1 VRYLLF
7 SECLQNDFVAPIAPG
22 APLPNELHIGRGE
35 SRRLLGDPEGRWA
48 VEGPLA
54 RFLRAFQA
62 GVERDHAGIH
72 VRDWH
77 DPDDPLTRAHLEH
90 FGTHCVRGTA
100 GARFVE
106 PLVPVVEAGGIVV
119 DSAVLSDFVGTT
131 LEGAVRPLLGP
142 EVRAGIIGVWT
153 DFKVQYLA
161 YELMTRLGL
170 REIAVCGALTASR
183 SRLAHRQ
190 ALEHLSANLGVAVID
205 SIPEFLA
212 WLGIEA
218 ASVAAAVPVPRS
230 SPTLALAAGASLD
243 AEERRLVEHL
253 FRECREVR
261 LTPIGGGY
269 SGSRVFGCRPVDR
282 LGRHEIPFV
291 VKIDRHDRIARERVA
306 VESVENLL
314 GANAPRLAD
323 YVDLETRGAIKYH
336 FATMNAG
343 EVRTLQR
350 AVREAPDPHAVGALF
365 ERVIDRLLRR
375 LYQSPVL
382 DRLDLF
388 DYYSY
393 QARYARATLERMA
406 SLAEVAGDRVLVPG
420 LDGDLRSP
428 AAFYSRLFDEG
439 GGEAEEV
446 PCAIVHGDLN
456 LANVLLDEAF
466 NTWLIDYYWTR
477 MGHALDDVA
486 KLENDLKFLMIPLD
500 DDDALA
506 RAASLERHLVGQED
520 LLAALP
526 SPPAALLEDAALA
539 RVWPAI
545 ATLRALAADLLRG
558 AGLSQP
564 VPARQYRIAQ
574 LRYSA
579 HTTSFAECSLR
590 QKRLALVSTCL
601 LADRLLADLDHSPAP
616 GRAG

>member
-1 VRYLLF
+1 MRYLLF
-7 SECLQNDFVAPIAPG
+7 TECLQNDFVAPLAPG
-22 APLPNELHIGRGE
+22 APLPNDLHIGRSE
-35 SRRLLGDPEGRWA
+35 SRRLLGDPEGSWA
-48 VEGPLA
+48 EQGPLA

-62 GVERDHAGIH
+62 GAGSGHAAIH

-77 DPDDPLTRAHLEH
+77 DSLDPATRAHLEH
-90 FGTHCVRGTA
+90 FGTHCVRETA
-100 GARFVE
+100 GARFVD
-106 PLVPVVEAGGIVV
+106 PLVPLMKAGGTVV
-119 DSAVLSDFVGTT
+119 DSAVLSDFVGTS
-131 LEGAVRPLLGP
+131 LESALRPLLGP

-205 SIPEFLA
+205 SIPEFLV
-212 WLGIEA
+212 WLGIEKA
-218 ASVAAAVPVPRS
+218 TAAVATPVPRS
-230 SPTLALAAGASLD
+230 RPKLELAAETSLD
-243 AEERRLVEHL
+243 DEERRLVEHL

-261 LTPIGGGY
+261 LSPIGGGY
-269 SGSRVFGCRPVDR
+269 SGSRVFGCQPVDR
-282 LGRHEIPFV
+282 LGRREIPFV

-336 FATMNAG
+336 FATMYAG
-343 EVRTLQR
+343 QVRTLQR
-350 AVREAPDPHAVGALF
+350 AVREAPDPEAVRALF
-365 ERVIDRLLRR
+365 DHVIGRLLRR

-382 DRLDLF
+382 DRLSLF

-393 QARYARATLERMA
+393 QPRYAEATLERMTT
-406 SLAEVAGDRVLVPG
+406 LAEVAGDRVRVPG
-420 LDGDLRSP
+420 LEGDLRSP
-428 AAFYSRLFDEG
+428 AVLYTRLFEKER
-439 GGEAEEV
+439 GEAEEV
-446 PCAIVHGDLN
+446 PCAVVHGDLN
-456 LANVLLDEAF
+456 LANVLLDDAG

-486 KLENDLKFLMIPLD
+486 KLENDLKFVMIPIGD
-500 DDDALA
+500 DQGLA
-506 RAASLERHLVGQED
+506 RAVALERHLVGQQD
-520 LLAALP
+520 LMAPLP
-526 SPPAALLEDAALA
+526 PPPPSLLEDPALA
-539 RVWPAI
+539 RVYPAI
-545 ATLRALAADLLRG
+545 AALRALAADLLRET
-558 AGLSQP
+558 GLTGE

-579 HTTSFAECSLR
+579 HTTSFEECGLR
-590 QKRLALVSTCL
+590 QKLFALASTCL
-601 LADRLLADLDHSPAP
+601 LAERLLADLDPPAP
-616 GRAG
+616 SS

>member
-7 SECLQNDFVAPIAPG
+7 TECLQNDFVAPLPAD
-22 APLPNELHIGRGE
+22 APLPNELHIGRSE
-35 SRRLLGDPEGRWA
+35 SRRLLGDPEGNWKE
-48 VEGPLA
+48 EGPLA
-54 RFLRAFQA
+54 RFLRAFRA
-62 GVERDHAGIH
+62 GAGRGHSGIH

-77 DPDDPLTRAHLEH
+77 DPGDPATRAHLDH
-90 FGTHCVRGTA
+90 FGPHCLRGTV
-100 GARFVE
+100 GAQFVD
-106 PLVPVVEAGGIVV
+106 PLVPLVEAGGTLV

-131 LEGAVRPLLGP
+131 LDGALRPLLGP

-212 WLGIEA
+212 WLGVEKA
-218 ASVAAAVPVPRS
+218 TVAVTTPAPRS
-230 SPTLALAAGASLD
+230 RPKLELAGDAGLD
-243 AEERRLVEHL
+243 DEERRLVEHL

-336 FATMNAG
+336 FATMYAG
-343 EVRTLQR
+343 QVRTLQR
-350 AVREAPDPHAVGALF
+350 AVREAPDPEAVRALF
-365 ERVIDRLLRR
+365 ERVIERLLRR

-382 DRLDLF
+382 DRLSLF

-393 QARYARATLERMA
+393 QPRYAEATLERMA
-406 SLAEVAGDRVLVPG
+406 TLAEVAGERVRVPG
-420 LDGDLRSP
+420 LAGELPSP
-428 AAFYSRLFDEG
+428 AAFYARLFERGKGD
-439 GGEAEEV
+439 AQEV
-446 PCAIVHGDLN
+446 PCAVVHGDLN
-456 LANVLLDEAF
+456 LANVLLDDAG

-486 KLENDLKFLMIPLD
+486 KLENDLKFLMIPLESD
-500 DDDALA
+500 ESLA
-506 RAASLERHLVGQED
+506 RALALERHLVGQHD
-520 LLAALP
+520 LASPLAPA
-526 SPPAALLEDAALA
+526 PPALLQDPALA

-545 ATLRALAADLLRG
+545 AALRGLAKELLRE
-558 AGLSQP
+558 AGLTGA
-564 VPARQYRIAQ
+564 VPAAQYRVAQ

-579 HTTSFAECSLR
+579 HTTGFEECSLR
-590 QKRLALVSTCL
+590 QKRFAVASTCL
-601 LADRLLADLDHSPAP
+601 LAGRLLDDFGPEAH
-616 GRAG
+616 

>member
-7 SECLQNDFVAPIAPG
+7 TECLQNDFVAPLTPG
-22 APLPNELHIGRGE
+22 APLPNELHIGRSE
-35 SRRLLGDPEGRWA
+35 SRRLLGDPEGSWA
-48 VEGPLA
+48 EEGPLA

-62 GVERDHAGIH
+62 GASREHAGIH

-77 DPDDPLTRAHLEH
+77 DPADPATRAHLEH
-90 FGTHCVRGTA
+90 FGTHCVRETA
-100 GARFVE
+100 GARFVDPLE
-106 PLVPVVEAGGIVV
+106 PLVKAGGTVV

-131 LEGAVRPLLGP
+131 LEGALRPLLEP
-142 EVRAGIIGVWT
+142 EVRAGIVGVWT

-190 ALEHLSANLGVAVID
+190 ALEHLSANLGVAVVD

-212 WLGIEA
+212 WLGIEKATA
-218 ASVAAAVPVPRS
+218 AVAAPAPRS
-230 SPTLALAAGASLD
+230 RAKLELADGTSLD
-243 AEERRLVEHL
+243 EEERRLVEYL

-261 LTPIGGGY
+261 LVPIGGGY

-282 LGRHEIPFV
+282 MGRREIPFV

-336 FATMNAG
+336 FATMYAG
-343 EVRTLQR
+343 QVRTLQR
-350 AVREAPDPHAVGALF
+350 AVREASGPEAVRALF
-365 ERVIDRLLRR
+365 DRVIERLLRR

-382 DRLDLF
+382 DRLSLF
-388 DYYSY
+388 EYYSY
-393 QARYARATLERMA
+393 QPRYADSTLQRIA
-406 SLAEVAGDRVLVPG
+406 ALAEVAGDRVRVPG
-420 LDGDLRSP
+420 LEGDLRSP
-428 AAFYSRLFDEG
+428 SAFYEHLFEKET
-439 GGEAEEV
+439 GEAEEV
-446 PCAIVHGDLN
+446 PCAVVHGDLN
-456 LANVLLDEAF
+456 LANVLLDDAG

-486 KLENDLKFLMIPLD
+486 KLENDLKFLMVPLED
-500 DDDALA
+500 DVGFA
-506 RAASLERHLVGQED
+506 RAAALERHLVAQED
-520 LLAALP
+520 LMAPLP
-526 SPPAALLEDAALA
+526 PPEASLLQDRALA
-539 RVWPAI
+539 RVYPAI
-545 ATLRALAADLLRG
+545 AALRALAADLLRE
-558 AGLSQP
+558 AGLTGA

-579 HTTSFAECSLR
+579 HTTSFEECSLR

-601 LADRLLADLDHSPAP
+601 LAERLLARLDPPAP
-616 GRAG
+616 SG